1 QTQKSPCGRGPH
13 ATLWNLR
20 DLEGSLE
27 ARGRSSVAGSDAMNG
42 QTHRKR
48 SGTTGAGTSARRL
61 LPPIFVLLLLLSTAI
76 PTARIVVARLKQL
89 AQDARSASFVARVTD
104 EVVNTEDLDLA
115 VGANPRLSR
124 NEALSQILE
133 QKILVEI
140 GRQGGFDVRASL
152 PA

>member
-1 QTQKSPCGRGPH
+1 
-13 ATLWNLR
+13 
-20 DLEGSLE
+20 
-27 ARGRSSVAGSDAMNG
+27 
-42 QTHRKR
+42 
-48 SGTTGAGTSARRL
+48 
-61 LPPIFVLLLLLSTAI
+61 LLLLLSTAI

-152 PA
+152 PAYAQQHAEEIERAKTLWKLTPEEIQQNLERNLL